1 MLGSEVLDIALG
13 LILVYLLLSLF
24 ATAVR
29 EAVESK
35 VKARAVF
42 LEMGIRELLGD
53 PAGNGLAKA
62 FYQHPIIF
70 SLYQGAYRENTKRT
84 ATGET
89 AKTGERMTGGNL
101 PAYIPSR
108 SFSAAL
114 VDLVVRGPTDLPDG
128 QLQTEPPTLE
138 TLRAAVGRMRSAH
151 VQRSLL
157 IAIDNAEG
165 DLAQARRNIEAWF
178 DASMERVSGWYK
190 RRTSYWLLVI
200 GVASTVALNV
210 NTITIAQHLARSKAA
225 RELVVSRAGEIVAQ
239 PSLGAITHDTT
250 GASASVT
257 QSTDKLHARLAA
269 LESLSLP
276 IGWNRV
282 PSADGWPVTWFM
294 QQFVGL
300 LLTAFA
306 ITLGAPFW
314 FDALNKI
321 MTIRSTV
328 KPKEKAA
335 RA

>member
-1 MLGSEVLDIALG
+1 
-13 LILVYLLLSLF
+13 
-24 ATAVR
+24 
-29 EAVESK
+29 
-35 VKARAVF
+35 
-42 LEMGIRELLGD
+42 MGIRELLGD
-53 PAGNGLAKA
+53 L
-62 FYQHPIIF
+62 
-70 SLYQGAYRENTKRT
+70 
-84 ATGET
+84 
-89 AKTGERMTGGNL
+89 
-101 PAYIPSR
+101 
-108 SFSAAL
+108 
-114 VDLVVRGPTDLPDG
+114 RGPTDLPDG

-151 VQRSLL
+151 VPRSLL

-178 DASMERVSGWYK
+178 DASMERVSGWCK
-190 RRTSYWLLVI
+190 RRTIYWLLVI

-239 PSLGAITHDTT
+239 PSLGAITHDMT

-269 LESLSLP
+269 LQSLCLP

-300 LLTAFA
+300 RLTALA
-306 ITLGAPFW
+306 ITLH
-314 FDALNKI
+314 
-321 MTIRSTV
+321 
-328 KPKEKAA
+328 
-335 RA
+335 